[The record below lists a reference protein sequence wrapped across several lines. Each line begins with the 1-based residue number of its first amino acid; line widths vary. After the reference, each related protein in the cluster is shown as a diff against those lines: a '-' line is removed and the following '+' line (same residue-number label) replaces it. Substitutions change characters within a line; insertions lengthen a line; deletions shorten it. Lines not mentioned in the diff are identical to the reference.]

1 MIADCD
7 AMKHEKS
14 YHGNDDKHNDKI
26 RYLSPAFSSS
36 AAAVFHAPSVAFQ
49 LDLIIA
55 RFKTFHGVYLTY

>member
-14 YHGNDDKHNDKI
+14 YHDDDDKHNDKI
-26 RYLSPAFSSS
+26 WYLSPALSS
-36 AAAVFHAPSVAFQ
+36 ATCAVFHAPTVAFQ

-55 RFKTFHGVYLTY
+55 RFKTLHSVYLTC